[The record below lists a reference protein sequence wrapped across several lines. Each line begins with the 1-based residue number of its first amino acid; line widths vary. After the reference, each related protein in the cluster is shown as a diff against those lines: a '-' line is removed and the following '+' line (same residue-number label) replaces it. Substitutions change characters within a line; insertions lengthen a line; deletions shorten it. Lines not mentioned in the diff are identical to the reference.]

1 MAELAVDP
9 ALEDGDCAIRQLH
22 DLLDVGG
29 DHQHSHAFLLELAD
43 DAVHVA
49 AGGGVDAAGGFV
61 EDDDLGTGGQGAGD
75 DHLLLVAA
83 RQAADEVV
91 QRDDLGAELVGI
103 LL

>member
-1 MAELAVDP
+1 MPYTSL
-9 ALEDGDCAIRQLH
+9 R
-22 DLLDVGG
+22 
-29 DHQHSHAFLLELAD
+29 
-43 DAVHVA
+43 A
-49 AGGGVDAAGGFV
+49 AASMPAGGFV
-61 EDDDLGTGGQGAGD
+61 KDDDLGTGGQGAGD